1 LGVTGHT
8 VGEESLDTLENI
20 LRFLN
25 SYPTWAKVLALGGLV
40 LTTATLVFTPR
51 TAGDAQAQPKATQA
65 GAVLRILGVNLFP
78 DDPNA
83 FVRVTAFVNGTSF
96 RYPSLAGIEWLQ
108 VGPSMSLQAFPLP
121 KAEKYELRFEMDL
134 KSQRPGATGEFVSQQ
149 TVTIA
154 KLPTIGEYN
163 LHRKQQQ
170 PGVGITRS
178 ASVNAAVRYA
188 VEPAP

>member
-1 LGVTGHT
+1 M
-8 VGEESLDTLENI
+8 ETLESV

-40 LTTATLVFTPR
+40 LTTATLVFAPR
-51 TAGDAQAQPKATQA
+51 TVGDVKAQTKPTQT
-65 GAVLRILGVNLFP
+65 GAVLRILNVNLFP

-83 FVRVTAFVNGTSF
+83 FIRVTAFANGTPF
-96 RYPSLAGIEWLQ
+96 PYPSLAGVEWMQ
-108 VGPSMSLQAFPLP
+108 VGPSMSPQAFPLP

-134 KSQRPGATGEFVSQQ
+134 KSQHPGSTGELVSQQ

-154 KLPTIGEYN
+154 KLPTTGEYN

-170 PGVGITRS
+170 PGVGVTRS